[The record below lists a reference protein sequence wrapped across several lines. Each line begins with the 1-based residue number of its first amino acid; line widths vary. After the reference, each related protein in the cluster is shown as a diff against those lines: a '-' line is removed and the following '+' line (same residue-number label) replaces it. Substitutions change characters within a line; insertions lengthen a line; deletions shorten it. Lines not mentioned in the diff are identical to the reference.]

1 MNKTTTVLHPTFT
14 ETEYFSFLLNH
25 AFENNFAVAVW
36 KLPSSHAWHLLIS
49 RRQQFL
55 KRETTLEDLPAGFIF
70 APFERSKD
78 SLFLEADHIF
88 SFSGGRLKSPQNP
101 KEVDSLTWLH
111 EALLNAPPRKKS
123 YRPFASVFNRKP
135 AIDQAAF
142 EKMVEEGVHAIE
154 NGTLEKIVTSRTR
167 YIQLPT
173 EFDVVDSFHR
183 LCATYPNALVSF
195 VSAPET
201 GSWLGASPETL
212 VSVENQTIFKTV
224 ALAGTKMYEPGTNLK
239 TVAWTQKEIEE
250 QALVERYI
258 ISCFKKI
265 RVREYDEHGPKTV
278 VAGNLLHL
286 KSDFMVDMKAI
297 NFPQLGSVMLQL
309 LHPTSAVCGMPLE
322 PALDFLR
329 KHEGYEREYYAGFLG
344 PVNVDNDIHIFVNL
358 RCMKLMEGGALLY
371 AGAGVTNDSV
381 PENEWNETEMKLN
394 TLLNVID
401 HIGKHQ
407 ATQ

>member
-1 MNKTTTVLHPTFT
+1 MNKTTTVLHPSPT

-25 AFENNFAVAVW
+25 AFENNFSVAVW
-36 KLPSSHAWHLLIS
+36 KLPDNAAWHLLIS

-55 KRETTLEDLPAGFIF
+55 KRETALEDLPAGFIF
-70 APFERSKD
+70 APFERTKD

-88 SFSGGRLKSPQNP
+88 SFSEGRLETPQSPRGI
-101 KEVDSLTWLH
+101 DSLTWLQ
-111 EALLNAPPRKKS
+111 EAVAKSSGKKNQP
-123 YRPFASVFNRKP
+123 RPFTPPTHEKP
-135 AIDQAAF
+135 FIRQVDF
-142 EKMVEEGVHAIE
+142 EEMVQQGINGIE
-154 NGTLEKIVTSRTR
+154 RGELEKVVTSRTR
-167 YIQLPT
+167 YVQLPAD
-173 EFDVVDSFHR
+173 FDIVDSFQR
-183 LCATYPNALVSF
+183 LCRAYPNALVSF
-195 VSAPET
+195 VSSPET

-212 VSVENQTIFKTV
+212 VTVENGSIFKTV
-224 ALAGTKMYEPGTNLK
+224 ALAGTKLYEPGTNLK

-322 PALDFLR
+322 PALEFLR
-329 KHEGYEREYYAGFLG
+329 KHEGYDREYYAGFLG
-344 PVNVDNDIHIFVNL
+344 PVNVNNNIHVFVNL
-358 RCMKLMEGGALLY
+358 RCMKFMDGGALLY
-371 AGAGVTNDSV
+371 AGAGVTNDSI
-381 PENEWNETEMKLN
+381 PENEWTETEMKLN

-401 HIGKHQ
+401 HSR
-407 ATQ
+407 

>member
-1 MNKTTTVLHPTFT
+1 MNKTTTVLHPSHT
-14 ETEYFSFLLNH
+14 ETEYFSFLLHH
-25 AFENNFAVAVW
+25 AFENNFSVAVW
-36 KLPSSHAWHLLIS
+36 KLPDNAAWHLLIS

-70 APFERSKD
+70 APFEHTKD

-88 SFSGGRLKSPQNP
+88 SFSEGRLDTPQNP
-101 KEVDSLTWLH
+101 REIDSLTWLQ
-111 EALLNAPPRKKS
+111 EAVSKSSGKKNQP
-123 YRPFASVFNRKP
+123 RPFTPPNHEKP
-135 AIDQAAF
+135 FIKQVDF
-142 EKMVEEGVHAIE
+142 EEMVQQGINGIE
-154 NGTLEKIVTSRTR
+154 RGELEKVVTSRTR
-167 YIQLPT
+167 YVQLPAD
-173 EFDVVDSFHR
+173 FDIVDSFQR
-183 LCATYPNALVSF
+183 LCTAYPNALVSF
-195 VSAPET
+195 VSSPET

-212 VSVENQTIFKTV
+212 VTVENGSIFKTV
-224 ALAGTKMYEPGTNLK
+224 ALAGTKLYEPGTNLK
-239 TVAWTQKEIEE
+239 SVAWTQKEIEE

-322 PALDFLR
+322 PALEFLR
-329 KHEGYEREYYAGFLG
+329 KHEGYDREYYAGFLG
-344 PVNVDNDIHIFVNL
+344 PVNVNNNIHVFVNL
-358 RCMKLMEGGALLY
+358 RCMKFMDGGALLY
-371 AGAGVTNDSV
+371 AGAGVTNDSI
-381 PENEWNETEMKLN
+381 PENEWTETEMKLN

-401 HIGKHQ
+401 HSR
-407 ATQ
+407 